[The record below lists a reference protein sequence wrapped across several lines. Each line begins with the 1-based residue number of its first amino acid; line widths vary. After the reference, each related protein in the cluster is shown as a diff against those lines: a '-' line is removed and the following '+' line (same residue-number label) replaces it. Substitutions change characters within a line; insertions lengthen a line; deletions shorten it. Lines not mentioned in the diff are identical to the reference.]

1 MHLAHLGNNTADRS
15 LRSRLHT
22 RIPIIELCIVPGKRI
37 ECVLYGLR
45 DAVKMVA
52 ALKRKQQP
60 ALTQFFCELFQSGL
74 SFYRNRPALH
84 PWCRADRLHRYH
96 SRLKR

>member
-1 MHLAHLGNNTADRS
+1 MHLAHLGYNTADRN
-15 LRSRLHT
+15 LGSRLHT
-22 RIPIIELCIVPGKRI
+22 RVPIIELCIVPGKRI

-60 ALTQFFCELFQSGL
+60 TLAEFFRELSQSGVIVPKPTGVTSIVPSG
-74 SFYRNRPALH
+74 SFTKV
-84 PWCRADRLHRYH
+84 
-96 SRLKR
+96 S

>member
-1 MHLAHLGNNTADRS
+1 MHLAHLCNNPADGR

-22 RIPIIELCIVPGKRI
+22 RVPIIELCIVPGKRI

-45 DAVKMVA
+45 NAVKMVA

-60 ALTQFFCELFQSGL
+60 PLTQLFRELLQPGCHF
-74 SFYRNRPALH
+74 PE
-84 PWCRADRLHRYH
+84 PDRRYIHGAERIVYIKYH